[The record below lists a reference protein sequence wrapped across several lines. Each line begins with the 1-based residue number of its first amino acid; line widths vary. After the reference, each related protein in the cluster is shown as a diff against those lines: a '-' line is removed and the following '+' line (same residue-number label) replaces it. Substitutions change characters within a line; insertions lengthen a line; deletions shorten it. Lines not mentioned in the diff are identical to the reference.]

1 MANENNYCII
11 MAGGVGSRFWPM
23 SRTTFPKQFHD
34 ILGTGQTL
42 IQMTFERLLKICPR
56 ENILIVTN
64 VNYKKLVLEQLPGIS
79 EDQVLTEPY
88 MRNTAPCIA
97 YANFRIQAQNPN
109 ASIVVA
115 PSDHLITKEDEFV
128 KTIEIALE
136 QTRETG
142 NLMTLGIKPSRPDTG
157 YGYIQFEDFE
167 EAVDDRVKEVVTFTE
182 KPDITLAKNFLAS
195 GDFYWNSGIFVWTLE
210 AIQRS
215 FSKHLPDIY
224 EAFQAGMGKYNTSD
238 EEEFITNTYSTCEN
252 ISIDYGVMEKAKNVN
267 VVLSDFGWS
276 DLGTW
281 GSLYTHVP
289 QDDHKNAVIGKNVML
304 YNCVNNM
311 VNVPKEKLVV
321 LQGLNGYIVVE
332 SNDTLLVCKKED
344 EQKIKTMVQDIKIE
358 KGDKYV

>member
-1 MANENNYCII
+1 

>member
-23 SRTTFPKQFHD
+23 SRTTFPKQFQD

>member
-1 MANENNYCII
+1 MANKDNYCII

-23 SRTTFPKQFHD
+23 SRSTFPKQFHD

-42 IQMTFERLLKICPR
+42 IQMTFERLSKICPE

-64 VNYKKLVLEQLPGIS
+64 VNYKNLVLEQLPQVA
-79 EDQVLTEPY
+79 EEQVLTEPY

-109 ASIVVA
+109 ASVIVA
-115 PSDHLITKEDEFV
+115 PSDHLITREDEFV

-136 QTRETG
+136 QTRKSG

-157 YGYIQFEDFE
+157 YGYIQFEDFD

-215 FSKHLPDIY
+215 FSQHLPDIY
-224 EAFQAGMGKYNTSD
+224 EAFQAGMGKYNTP
-238 EEEFITNTYSTCEN
+238 EEEAFIKNTYSTCEN

-304 YNCVNNM
+304 YNCANNM
-311 VNVPKEKLVV
+311 VNVPKDKLVV

-344 EQKIKTMVQDIKIE
+344 EQKIKTMVQDIKVE

>member
-1 MANENNYCII
+1 

-289 QDDHKNAVIGKNVML
+289 QVDHKNAVIGKNVML